1 MTAVGTCMSPERGIN
16 PHHHL
21 GKACNGELCT
31 KS

>member
-1 MTAVGTCMSPERGIN
+1 MTAVGTCMSPEKGIN
-16 PHHHL
+16 PHHL

>member
-1 MTAVGTCMSPERGIN
+1 MTAVGTCMSPEKGIN